1 MLWLVTPLLGSIKN
15 YVKYKQ
21 FKILIF
27 LRTPLLYIFIFL
39 LIQETNIWKLLILER
54 WFLLLYKS
62 ILSLYRNDYI
72 NKKEK
77 YIQKY
82 CLKYREN

>member
-82 CLKYREN
+82 GLKY

>member
-1 MLWLVTPLLGSIKN
+1 MLWLVTPILGSIKN

-21 FKILIF
+21 FKVLIF

-62 ILSLYRNDYI
+62 ILSLYRNDSVSYTHLTLRTTP
-72 NKKEK
+72 
-77 YIQKY
+77 YV
-82 CLKYREN
+82 

>member
-77 YIQKY
+77 YIKKY
-82 CLKYREN
+82 GLKYKD

>member
-21 FKILIF
+21 FKVLIF

-77 YIQKY
+77 YI
-82 CLKYREN
+82 LKYGLEYKD

>member
-1 MLWLVTPLLGSIKN
+1 MLWLMTPLLGAIKN

-27 LRTPLLYIFIFL
+27 LRTPILYIFIFL
-39 LIQETNIWKLLILER
+39 LIQETNPWKILILER

-62 ILSLYRNDYI
+62 FLSLYRNDYMK
-72 NKKEK
+72 KKEK

-82 CLKYREN
+82 GLKYKD

>member
-1 MLWLVTPLLGSIKN
+1 MLWLVTPILGSIKN

-77 YIQKY
+77 YIKKY
-82 CLKYREN
+82 GLKY

>member
-1 MLWLVTPLLGSIKN
+1 MLWLITPLFGAIKN

-27 LRTPLLYIFIFL
+27 LRTPILYIFIFL
-39 LIQETNIWKLLILER
+39 LIQETNIWKILILER
-54 WFLLLYKS
+54 WFLLLFKS

-72 NKKEK
+72 NKKDK

-82 CLKYREN
+82 GLKYD

>member
-1 MLWLVTPLLGSIKN
+1 MLWLVTPILGSIKN

-21 FKILIF
+21 FKVLIF

-82 CLKYREN
+82 GLKYID

>member
-1 MLWLVTPLLGSIKN
+1 MLWLITPLFGAIKN

-27 LRTPLLYIFIFL
+27 LRTPILYIFIFL
-39 LIQETNIWKLLILER
+39 LIQETNIWKILILER

-62 ILSLYRNDYI
+62 FLSLYHNDYV
-72 NKKEK
+72 NKKDK

-82 CLKYREN
+82 GLKYRES

>member
-1 MLWLVTPLLGSIKN
+1 MLWLVTPILGSIKN

-21 FKILIF
+21 FKVLIF

-77 YIQKY
+77 YIKKY
-82 CLKYREN
+82 GLKY

>member
-1 MLWLVTPLLGSIKN
+1 MLWLITPLFGAIKN

-21 FKILIF
+21 FKVLIF

-39 LIQETNIWKLLILER
+39 LIQETNIWKILILER

-72 NKKEK
+72 NKKDK

-82 CLKYREN
+82 GLKYD

>member
-1 MLWLVTPLLGSIKN
+1 MLWLVTPILGSIKN

-21 FKILIF
+21 FKVLIF

-82 CLKYREN
+82 GLKYKN

>member
-1 MLWLVTPLLGSIKN
+1 MLWLMTPLLGATKN

-21 FKILIF
+21 FKI
-27 LRTPLLYIFIFL
+27 FIFL
-39 LIQETNIWKLLILER
+39 LIQETNPWKILILER

-62 ILSLYRNDYI
+62 FLSLYRNDYMK
-72 NKKEK
+72 KKEK

-82 CLKYREN
+82 GLKYKD

>member
-1 MLWLVTPLLGSIKN
+1 MLWLMTPLLGATKN

-27 LRTPLLYIFIFL
+27 LRTPILYIFIFL
-39 LIQETNIWKLLILER
+39 LIQETNPWKILILER

-62 ILSLYRNDYI
+62 FLSLYRNDYMK
-72 NKKEK
+72 KKEK

-82 CLKYREN
+82 GLKYKD

>member
-21 FKILIF
+21 FKVLIF

-77 YIQKY
+77 YIKKY
-82 CLKYREN
+82 GLKYKD